1 MNDQQNDRMPTGNT
15 GVLDQSAR
23 YSAASCAQPAGN
35 VVHAL
40 AKLQRRPAH
49 KSIFQLTVL
58 SLVILFIG
66 GGIALL
72 LQLAGTH
79 YSVPQAGAVLN
90 VSGNQDADLS
100 VVGQPSLPAATVD
113 AIFSHLGSP
122 MVGTG
127 KVIEQVASQEHIDD
141 AFALAVWWTET
152 NDGASGVGLA
162 YHNPGGVRG
171 SIGYP
176 SGSGGYTIYPSYA
189 AAATYWFH
197 LIRNNYVDRGL
208 STVYAISHPYVG
220 TSSSYLWAGK
230 VVALMIR
237 YHAEAPPPSPTPLVT
252 PRPTVSANTL
262 RHHKMVAAI
271 DADFSVLLREVQE
284 PPRQAA
290 AATIQPSAVNALPA
304 GIEYMIVTFALLLAL
319 LIAAWG
325 LRIDGTVL
333 TSVERDLDTAS
344 RRGEWGDG
352 KWGGP
357 LWSPAVPDFN
367 PGRTLSPSW
376 ATTRI
381 LPTSTTS
388 SFAPT
393 DHSPDPLRLS
403 PGKHFPLRRT
413 ILLPS
418 LPDTDALESE
428 PIPTAIGS
436 GSHPAGLLSRY
447 GKTQQG

>member
-1 MNDQQNDRMPTGNT
+1 MNDQ
-15 GVLDQSAR
+15 
-23 YSAASCAQPAGN
+23 
-35 VVHAL
+35 HL
-40 AKLQRRPAH
+40 AKVQRRSVH

-72 LQLAGTH
+72 TQLAGTH
-79 YSVPQAGAVLN
+79 YRVPQAGAALN
-90 VSGNQDADLS
+90 VSGNRDADLS

-113 AIFSHLGSP
+113 AIFSYVGSP

-127 KVIEQVASQEHIDD
+127 KVIEQVARQEHIDD

-152 NDGASGVGLA
+152 NDGAAGVGLT

-189 AAATYWFH
+189 AATTYWLH
-197 LIRNNYVDRGL
+197 MIRDNYVDRGL

-230 VVALMIR
+230 VVALMMR
-237 YHAEAPPPSPTPLVT
+237 YRAEAPPPSPTPLVT

-262 RHHKMVAAI
+262 RNHKMVAAT
-271 DADFSVLLREVQE
+271 DEDFSALLRELQE
-284 PPRQAA
+284 PPRQVA
-290 AATIQPSAVNALPA
+290 AATIQPSSANALPA

-325 LRIDGTVL
+325 LRVDG
-333 TSVERDLDTAS
+333 SVPTPAGRDRDVAS
-344 RRGEWGDG
+344 
-352 KWGGP
+352 
-357 LWSPAVPDFN
+357 V
-367 PGRTLSPSW
+367 
-376 ATTRI
+376 
-381 LPTSTTS
+381 TSTL
-388 SFAPT
+388 APT
-393 DHSPDPLRLS
+393 DYRSA
-403 PGKHFPLRRT
+403 GKNVPLRRT

-418 LPDTDALESE
+418 LPDTGALENE
-428 PIPTAIGS
+428 PASIAIGA

>member
-40 AKLQRRPAH
+40 PKLQRRPAH

-90 VSGNQDADLS
+90 ISGKQDADLS
-100 VVGQPSLPAATVD
+100 VVGRSSLPAVMVD
-113 AIFSHLGSP
+113 VIFSHLGSP

-171 SIGYP
+171 STGYP

-230 VVALMIR
+230 VVALMMR
-237 YHAEAPPPSPTPLVT
+237 YRAEAPPPSPTPLVT

-262 RHHKMVAAI
+262 RHHKMVAAT

-325 LRIDGTVL
+325 LRIDG
-333 TSVERDLDTAS
+333 SVPTPTERDLDTAS
-344 RRGEWGDG
+344 HRGEWGDG

-381 LPTSTTS
+381 LPTSTASTL
-388 SFAPT
+388 APT

-418 LPDTDALESE
+418 LPDTGALESE
-428 PIPTAIGS
+428 PIPTAIGA

>member
-1 MNDQQNDRMPTGNT
+1 MNDQQNDRIP
-15 GVLDQSAR
+15 R
-23 YSAASCAQPAGN
+23 P
-35 VVHAL
+35 VHN
-40 AKLQRRPAH
+40 
-49 KSIFQLTVL
+49 SIFQLTVL

-79 YSVPQAGAVLN
+79 YSVPQAGAALN

-113 AIFSHLGSP
+113 AIFSGLSSP

-152 NDGASGVGLA
+152 NDGASGVGLI

-189 AAATYWFH
+189 AATTYWLH

-230 VVALMIR
+230 VVALMMR
-237 YHAEAPPPSPTPLVT
+237 YRAEAPPPSPTPLVT
-252 PRPTVSANTL
+252 PRPTVSTNEL
-262 RHHKMVAAI
+262 RHHKMVAAT
-271 DADFSVLLREVQE
+271 DADFSVVFREVQE

-290 AATIQPSAVNALPA
+290 VPTIQPSATNALPA

-325 LRIDGTVL
+325 LRIDGSVP
-333 TSVERDLDTAS
+333 TSAERDLGMASVSRTAINS
-344 RRGEWGDG
+344 EINRSGEWG
-352 KWGGP
+352 GP
-357 LWSPAVPDFN
+357 SWSPTAPDS
-367 PGRTLSPSW
+367 SPVGILFPSLM
-376 ATTRI
+376 TTRD
-381 LPTSTTS
+381 LPTTSTL
-388 SFAPT
+388 API
-393 DHSPDPLRLS
+393 DHRNT
-403 PGKHFPLRRT
+403 GKNFPLRRT

-418 LPDTDALESE
+418 LPDTGALENE
-428 PIPTAIGS
+428 PAPIAIGS

>member
-1 MNDQQNDRMPTGNT
+1 MNEQRHVISQIHYRP
-15 GVLDQSAR
+15 
-23 YSAASCAQPAGN
+23 
-35 VVHAL
+35 VHKRL
-40 AKLQRRPAH
+40 
-49 KSIFQLTVL
+49 FQITVL

-72 LQLAGTH
+72 LQLSAARF
-79 YSVPQAGAVLN
+79 SVQHARARLL
-90 VSGNQDADLS
+90 VSNRQDGDLS

-113 AIFSHLGSP
+113 AIFSRLGSP

-127 KVIEQVASQEHIDD
+127 KVIEQVASQVHIDD

-162 YHNPGGVRG
+162 YRNPGGVRG

-176 SGSGGYTIYPSYA
+176 SGSGGYTIYPSYV

-230 VVALMIR
+230 VVALMLR
-237 YHAEAPPPSPTPLVT
+237 YHAEAPPPAPTPTVT
-252 PRPTVSANTL
+252 PGPTVSAYTL
-262 RHHKMVAAI
+262 RHYKMIAVTNE
-271 DADFSVLLREVQE
+271 DFTVVLREVQE
-284 PPRQAA
+284 APRPAA
-290 AATIQPSAVNALPA
+290 GATIQPLAANALST
-304 GIEYMIVTFALLLAL
+304 GIEYTIVAFALLLAL

-325 LRIDGTVL
+325 LRIDGSVL
-333 TSVERDLDTAS
+333 TPVERKLDTAS
-344 RRGEWGDG
+344 DSPRGGERGDG
-352 KWGGP
+352 MWGGP

-367 PGRTLSPSW
+367 PGRTPSPSW
-376 ATTRI
+376 ATTRAI
-381 LPTSTTS
+381 LTPTTS
-388 SFAPT
+388 FLAPT
-393 DHSPDPLRLS
+393 DRSPVPLQRT
-403 PGKHFPLRRT
+403 PAKNFPLRRT

-418 LPDTDALESE
+418 LPDTGSLENE
-428 PIPTAIGS
+428 PAPIAIGV